1 MVITNIKPLIMANAT
16 LQEHTLLDIMRIQK
30 RIEVLDQ
37 LQSLKN
43 WNNIRIM
50 FEAHKDFKQE
60 FVILDQFV
68 FPFQLEQELRNL
80 IEDSVEQLNRDLE
93 TLKFKLKNL

>member
-1 MVITNIKPLIMANAT
+1 MANST

-37 LQSLKN
+37 LQSFKN

-50 FEAHKDFKQE
+50 FEANKDFKQE

-68 FPFQLEQELRNL
+68 FPFQLEQEFRNL
-80 IEDSVEQLNRDLE
+80 IEDSIEQLKRDEE

>member
-1 MVITNIKPLIMANAT
+1 MVNSTM
-16 LQEHTLLDIMRIQK
+16 QEHTLLDIMRIQK
-30 RIEVLDQ
+30 RIQVLDQ
-37 LQSLKN
+37 LQSFKN

-50 FEAHKDFKQE
+50 FEAQKDFKQE

-68 FPFQLEQELRNL
+68 FPFQLEQEFRNL
-80 IEDSVEQLNRDLE
+80 IEDSIEQLNRDLE

>member
-1 MVITNIKPLIMANAT
+1 MANST

-30 RIEVLDQ
+30 RLQVLDQ
-37 LQSLKN
+37 LQDLKN

-50 FEAHKDFKQE
+50 FEAKNKFKDE

-80 IEDSVEQLNRDLE
+80 IEDSIEQLKRDEE

>member
-1 MVITNIKPLIMANAT
+1 MANST

-30 RIEVLDQ
+30 RIHVLDQ

-50 FEAHKDFKQE
+50 FEAKKDFKQE

-68 FPFQLEQELRNL
+68 FPFQLEQEFRNL
-80 IEDSVEQLNRDLE
+80 IEDSIEQLKRDEE
-93 TLKFKLKNL
+93 TLKFKLKHL

>member
-1 MVITNIKPLIMANAT
+1 MVNST

-30 RIEVLDQ
+30 RMQILDQ
-37 LQSLKN
+37 LQDLKN

-50 FEAHKDFKQE
+50 FEAKNKFKDE
-60 FVILDQFV
+60 FVILDQYV

-80 IEDSVEQLNRDLE
+80 IEDSIDQLKRDEE
-93 TLKFKLKNL
+93 TLKFKLRHI

>member
-1 MVITNIKPLIMANAT
+1 MVKTT
-16 LQEHTLLDIMRIQK
+16 LQEHTLLDIQRLQK
-30 RIEVLDQ
+30 RIYVLEQ

-60 FVILDQFV
+60 FIILDQFV
-68 FPFQLEQELRNL
+68 FPFQLEQELKNL
-80 IEDSVEQLNRDLE
+80 IEDSIDQLNRDLE
-93 TLKFKLKNL
+93 TLKFKLKNI

>member
-1 MVITNIKPLIMANAT
+1 MANAT
-16 LQEHTLLDIMRIQK
+16 MQEHTLLDIMRIQK

-60 FVILDQFV
+60 FIILDQFV

-80 IEDSVEQLNRDLE
+80 IEDSVDQLNRDLE

>member
-1 MVITNIKPLIMANAT
+1 MANST
-16 LQEHTLLDIMRIQK
+16 MQEHTLLDLMRIQK
-30 RIEVLDQ
+30 RLLVLEQ

-50 FEAHKDFKQE
+50 FEANKDLKQE
-60 FVILDQFV
+60 FIILDQFV
-68 FPFQLEQELRNL
+68 FPFQLEQELKNL
-80 IEDSVEQLNRDLE
+80 VEDSIEQLNRDLE

>member
-1 MVITNIKPLIMANAT
+1 MANST

-50 FEAHKDFKQE
+50 FEANKDFKQE

-68 FPFQLEQELRNL
+68 FPFQLEQEFRNL
-80 IEDSVEQLNRDLE
+80 IEDSIEQLKRDEE